1 MDNQNQNTPAVP
13 DEAMRKEDLILD
25 ISAQPERK
33 KEEQTKKPKT
43 LQSLFDDLNNYII
56 EEMSAVSVKEKLL
69 FFQLLGSMLGAGVS
83 LTDSLH
89 LLAKETENPK
99 LARVIEDMKVFVEG
113 GGSFAQAMK
122 NNDDVF
128 DTATCAVVAAGEK
141 SGKMN
146 EILKELVN
154 QYDRLDQ
161 LKEKVKSVMTYPV
174 IVIVTMI
181 VLAIVVVVFVVPKIK
196 VIFGGAENLPL
207 PTRILLT
214 TSDIVRAHWLLLI
227 IVVATLIG
235 LFISWQR
242 SPEGKKQW
250 GSILLSI
257 PGISTI
263 IRDMIIVRVT
273 KIFGFLISAGVPMID
288 SLKIAADIAGNQ
300 NYKEKLLLAADDL
313 GRGIMIAENISD
325 DPKLFPK
332 MLVHMMAIGEKTAS
346 LDKTM
351 VRVSQF
357 YDDLLDRRIKALSEI
372 MEPVILAFIAAG
384 AVFMI
389 LAIYLPILRMN
400 DAIMGS

>member
-1 MDNQNQNTPAVP
+1 MNNTNVNSVVS
-13 DEAMRKEDLILD
+13 DFEKKEDLILD
-25 ISAQPERK
+25 ISSGPSAVVDEVEAAPR
-33 KEEQTKKPKT
+33 T
-43 LQSLFDDLNNYII
+43 LQSMLDDVNNFLI
-56 EEMSAVSVKEKLL
+56 EEMSSVTVQDKLL

-89 LLAKETENPK
+89 LLGKETENPK
-99 LARVIEDMKVFVEG
+99 LARIITDMKVFVEA
-113 GGSFAQAMK
+113 GGSFADAMR

-141 SGKMN
+141 SGQLN
-146 EILKELVN
+146 EIFKELVN
-154 QYDRLDQ
+154 QYDRLNQ
-161 LKEKVKSVMTYPV
+161 LREQVKSVMTYPV
-174 IVIVTMI
+174 IVVITMF

-196 VIFGGAENLPL
+196 EIFGGAENLPL

-214 TSDIVRAHWLLLI
+214 ASDIVRSHWLLLI
-227 IVVATLIG
+227 VIVVTLVG

-242 SPEGKKQW
+242 SVEGKKQL

-257 PGISTI
+257 PGINEI
-263 IRDMIIVRVT
+263 LRNMIIVRVT
-273 KIFGFLISAGVPMID
+273 KIFGFLIASGVPMIE

-313 GRGIMIAENISD
+313 SRGIMIAENLSD

-332 MLVHMMAIGEKTAS
+332 MLVNMMAIGEKTAS

-351 VRVSQF
+351 IRVSQF
-357 YDDLLDRRIKALSEI
+357 YDDILGRKIKTLSAI
-372 MEPVILAFIAAG
+372 MEPVILAFIAVG

-389 LAIYLPILRMN
+389 LAIYLPILKMN
-400 DAIMGS
+400 DAIMG